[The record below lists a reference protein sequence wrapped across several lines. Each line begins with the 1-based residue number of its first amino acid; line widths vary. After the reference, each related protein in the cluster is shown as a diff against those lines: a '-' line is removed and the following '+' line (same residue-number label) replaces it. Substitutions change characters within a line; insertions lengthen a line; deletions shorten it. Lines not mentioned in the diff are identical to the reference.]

1 MTVWVTAGCWP
12 VHAVL
17 SRVGWIMKW
26 NHFLW
31 CFFSAEDD
39 LKSKSVKKFC
49 SVVWNRVHISIF
61 VLRGCQSTITDCF
74 FCSAEPSVMNKK
86 YKRINCIFIHHPP
99 HPVRFPKSAASYT
112 LESCRVFSSTADRNR
127 KTPRLW
133 RKIIWCLPLQS
144 VSCRN
149 CFSDELK
156 PSVNVRGGNP
166 APSKH
171 PAGPTSLTRR
181 EPDRVHTNIPQLV
194 QLNCDGDRNQ
204 KRLVFQSD
212 PNIHTWLQPEI
223 WKQNP
228 DNLIWATV
236 APETPTHEKPP
247 NTSFNTGV
255 SCCYWLLHHCQRA
268 GERFIMF
275 QYEVRAAVCQQNQ
288 DVRLHPLTLT
298 HNPQRRGRHVT
309 QI

>member
-1 MTVWVTAGCWP
+1 M
-12 VHAVL
+12 
-17 SRVGWIMKW
+17 
-26 NHFLW
+26 F
-31 CFFSAEDD
+31 FFSAEDD
-39 LKSKSVKKFC
+39 LKSTRGKKFC
-49 SVVWNRVHISIF
+49 SVVWNRVHINIF
-61 VLRGCQSTITDCF
+61 VLRGCRSTITDCF

-99 HPVRFPKSAASYT
+99 HPVRFPKTAASYT

-156 PSVNVRGGNP
+156 PSVNARGGNP

-181 EPDRVHTNIPQLV
+181 EPDRVHTNILQLV

-236 APETPTHEKPP
+236 APETPRHEKPP

-255 SCCYWLLHHCQRA
+255 SCCYWLLTHRSECQRKIYYVPVWSPSCSVPTEPGRPTTSA
-268 GERFIMF
+268 HFDPQSSAQRKTCHANINKAERE
-275 QYEVRAAVCQQNQ
+275 QAADGVSAEFFGL
-288 DVRLHPLTLT
+288 VVLF
-298 HNPQRRGRHVT
+298 
-309 QI
+309 